1 MLVMRLMGIHMPL
14 SSIAWNIIE
23 MSGSTEWRMGYMYTH
38 VFAGF
43 ITRTSSY
50 LRMHNVDNTQNI
62 ISFCTG
68 YSGLELGIKRAGVD
82 VRTICYLEI
91 EVYVQAVLVKAI
103 QEGRL
108 CPAPI
113 WTNVKSFD
121 ARPFRGVVDGITG
134 GFPCQPFSSAGK
146 RKGQEDP
153 RHLWPSIAN
162 AIRLCRPGWVFLE
175 NVPGLVTL
183 GLRDV
188 LQDLG
193 QMGYRTTWGIFSAS
207 EVGAPHQRKRV
218 FILAH
223 RNNTGLERYRRHV
236 SVNDSQGRE
245 EPTRFAW
252 PSRPGFEQF
261 GWEPPRVV
269 GNSNS
274 IDRSASTE
282 GRQHDAEAG
291 RAGKAMG
298 NANCTGFQ
306 ERTREPSEGI
316 QRADSDGGAH
326 QSWQAQPTL
335 GGDAHGPAG
344 GLGYAELCIS
354 SDNRTDE
361 LRMLG
366 NGVVPATAERAFRV
380 LLKEIGL

>member
-1 MLVMRLMGIHMPL
+1 
-14 SSIAWNIIE
+14 
-23 MSGSTEWRMGYMYTH
+23 MYTH

-50 LRMHNVDNTQNI
+50 LRMDNVDNTQNI

-193 QMGYRTTWGIFSAS
+193 QMGYRTTWGIFSAE

-218 FILAH
+218 FILAYSAS
-223 RNNTGLERYRRHV
+223 ERGQSKSPSQQSKCKGVARV
-236 SVNDSQGRE
+236 VNHEGDGH
-245 EPTRFAW
+245 
-252 PSRPGFEQF
+252 
-261 GWEPPRVV
+261 V
-269 GNSNS
+269 GNSTSKRPHRGSENC
-274 IDRSASTE
+274 E
-282 GRQHDAEAG
+282 GEQSEVLGERLESDAELANPTSRQPRQSQARNGGQDTSGGSEDTQWPARPGEEQYEWEEPRVTEAQSFMG
-291 RAGKAMG
+291 RA
-298 NANCTGFQ
+298 T
-306 ERTREPSEGI
+306 
-316 QRADSDGGAH
+316 
-326 QSWQAQPTL
+326 
-335 GGDAHGPAG
+335 HGTQHRV
-344 GLGYAELCIS
+344 
-354 SDNRTDE
+354 DR
-361 LRMLG
+361 LRLLG
-366 NGVVPATAERAFRV
+366 NGVVPQTAELAWKT
-380 LLKEIGL
+380 LWKEMDNGN